1 MEILELPIEFEFNG
15 QRNTIY
21 PSLIVWNNELTLV
34 DTGYINF
41 LPLIENEIIKR
52 GCEMKYL
59 KNIIITHYDD
69 DHIGSLHDFKEKYPW
84 INIIAS
90 EIESSYISGEMKS
103 ERLVQAEELLENMPP
118 EEIAF
123 GKWFIKQLKELKPI
137 AIDQKVHDGDMIL
150 HNECRVVATPGH
162 TSGHISLY
170 FPKLNSV
177 ITGDAAANENQQLVI
192 ANPHFCL
199 NMANAK
205 HSLLKIQNLQ
215 ADTYYCYHGGKIAL

>member
-52 GCEMKYL
+52 GYEMKYL

-103 ERLVQAEELLENMPP
+103 E
-118 EEIAF
+118 
-123 GKWFIKQLKELKPI
+123 
-137 AIDQKVHDGDMIL
+137 
-150 HNECRVVATPGH
+150 
-162 TSGHISLY
+162 
-170 FPKLNSV
+170 
-177 ITGDAAANENQQLVI
+177 
-192 ANPHFCL
+192 
-199 NMANAK
+199 
-205 HSLLKIQNLQ
+205 
-215 ADTYYCYHGGKIAL
+215 

>member
-52 GCEMKYL
+52 GYEMKYL

-90 EIESSYISGEMKS
+90 EIESSYLSGEMKS
-103 ERLVQAEELLENMPP
+103 ESLVQAEELLENMPP

-137 AIDQKVHDGDMIL
+137 AIDQKVHDGNMIL
-150 HNECRVVATPGH
+150 YNECRVVATPGH

-199 NMANAK
+199 NMDNAK
-205 HSLLKIQNLQ
+205 HSLRKIQNLQ

>member
-52 GCEMKYL
+52 GYEMKYL

-103 ERLVQAEELLENMPP
+103 ERLVQAEELLENMPL
-118 EEIAF
+118 EEMEF
-123 GKWFIKQLKELKPI
+123 GKWFIKQLKDLKHI
-137 AIDQKVHDGDMIL
+137 AINQKVHDGDMIL

-199 NMANAK
+199 NMDNAK
-205 HSLLKIQNLQ
+205 HSLRKIQNLQ

>member
-1 MEILELPIEFEFNG
+1 MKILELQIEFEFNG

-52 GCEMKYL
+52 GYEMKYL

-84 INIIAS
+84 INITAS

-103 ERLVQAEELLENMPP
+103 ERLVQAEELLENMPL
-118 EEIAF
+118 EEMEF
-123 GKWFIKQLKELKPI
+123 GKWFIKQLKDLKHT

-177 ITGDAAANENQQLVI
+177 ITGDAAANENHELVI

-199 NMANAK
+199 NMDNAK
-205 HSLLKIQNLQ
+205 HSLRKIQNLQ
-215 ADTYYCYHGGKIAL
+215 ADTYYCYHGGKITL

>member
-52 GCEMKYL
+52 GYEMKYL

-150 HNECRVVATPGH
+150 YNECRVVATPGH

-199 NMANAK
+199 NMDNAK
-205 HSLLKIQNLQ
+205 HSLRKIQNLQ
-215 ADTYYCYHGGKIAL
+215 ADTYYCYHGGIIAL

>member
-52 GCEMKYL
+52 GYEMKYL
-59 KNIIITHYDD
+59 KNIFITHYDD

-150 HNECRVVATPGH
+150 YNECRVVATPGH

-199 NMANAK
+199 NMDNAK
-205 HSLLKIQNLQ
+205 HSLRKIQNLQ
-215 ADTYYCYHGGKIAL
+215 ADTYYCYHGGIIAL

>member
-52 GCEMKYL
+52 GYEMKYL

-150 HNECRVVATPGH
+150 YNECRVVATPGH

-199 NMANAK
+199 NMDNAK
-205 HSLLKIQNLQ
+205 HSLRKIQNLQ

>member
-52 GCEMKYL
+52 GYEMKYL

-123 GKWFIKQLKELKPI
+123 GKWFIKQLKDLKHI
-137 AIDQKVHDGDMIL
+137 AINQKVHDGDMIL

-177 ITGDAAANENQQLVI
+177 ITGDAPANENQQLVI

-199 NMANAK
+199 NMDNAK
-205 HSLLKIQNLQ
+205 HSLHKIQNLQ
-215 ADTYYCYHGGKIAL
+215 ADTYYCYHGGKITL

>member
-52 GCEMKYL
+52 GYEMKYL

-103 ERLVQAEELLENMPP
+103 ERLVQAGELLENMPP

-199 NMANAK
+199 NMDNAK
-205 HSLLKIQNLQ
+205 HSLRKIQNLQ